1 MPSSPAH
8 LTWFSV
14 FSSIVIRGSSLQIK
28 LACGIA
34 TVALFMGAACVAPI
48 SAAQATDTAQVHE
61 RKAQEYL
68 NQKQPKLA
76 IPEFKAV
83 LAADPD
89 NLNALANLGVLLF
102 FEQNYAEAEPYLK
115 QTVAKRPDLTKI
127 RALLGMCERHLGKTD
142 AARTDLEAVVGKLD
156 ETSVRREVGLEL
168 IEIYTASQE
177 LEKAAGVVA
186 ILKQSAPTDP
196 QVLYAAYR
204 IYTDLAGEAM
214 LGLSVAA
221 PDSGQMYQAMAHEL
235 QRQRNLP
242 GAITD
247 FRKAIAADPK
257 LPGIHFELA
266 ETLHASDDLKQRA
279 EAEQEYKLA
288 IAANSADE
296 KAIARL
302 GDLTAEKG
310 DLDGAATYYKQALV
324 LAPDDADALLGMA
337 RVYTEKND
345 PNAAAPLLERVV
357 AADPTNETAHY
368 RLSAVYRK
376 LNRPEDAKRELAAY
390 QKYKDIKE
398 KMRKIY
404 KELRLDTPSDEEG
417 KE

>member
-1 MPSSPAH
+1 MRVFVLFLLFSLGAVGSGVAQSS
-8 LTWFSV
+8 
-14 FSSIVIRGSSLQIK
+14 G
-28 LACGIA
+28 
-34 TVALFMGAACVAPI
+34 VA
-48 SAAQATDTAQVHE
+48 SQQAQVHQQ
-61 RKAQEYL
+61 RAHQLL
-68 NQKQPKLA
+68 NEKKPELA
-76 IPEFKAV
+76 AKEFAAV
-83 LAADPD
+83 LMADPH
-89 NLNALANLGVLLF
+89 NLDAQANLGVLLYF
-102 FEQNYAEAEPYLK
+102 QKNYAAAEPHLRDAVQQK
-115 QTVAKRPDLTKI
+115 PDLTNI
-127 RALLGMCERHLGKTD
+127 RALLGMCERRLGKTD
-142 AARTDLEAVVGKLD
+142 AARQDLEVVFSQLQEAKIR
-156 ETSVRREVGLEL
+156 VEVGLEL

-177 LEKAAGVVA
+177 LGKAAGIVGV
-186 ILKQSAPTDP
+186 LQQGSPTDP

-221 PDSGQMYQAMAHEL
+221 PESGQMYQAMAHEL
-235 QRQRNLP
+235 QRERDLP
-242 GAITD
+242 GAITN
-247 FRKAIAADPK
+247 FRKALAADPK

-266 ETLHASDDLKQRA
+266 ETLHASPDLKQRT

-288 IAANSADE
+288 IAANSSDE

-302 GDLTAEKG
+302 GDITADKG
-310 DLDGAATYYKQALV
+310 DLDGASGYYKQALALV
-324 LAPDDADALLGMA
+324 PDDADALLGLA

-357 AADPTNETAHY
+357 AADPTSETAHY

-376 LNRPEDAKRELAAY
+376 LNRPEDAKRELADY

-404 KELRLDTPSDEEG
+404 KELRLDTPSGEEG

>member
-1 MPSSPAH
+1 MRVSV
-8 LTWFSV
+8 LFLLFSLGMV
-14 FSSIVIRGSSLQIK
+14 GL
-28 LACGIA
+28 G
-34 TVALFMGAACVAPI
+34 
-48 SAAQATDTAQVHE
+48 TAQSSSVAGEQVRIHQQ
-61 RKAQEYL
+61 RAHQLL
-68 NQKQPKLA
+68 NEKKPELA
-76 IPEFKAV
+76 AREFAAV
-83 LAADPD
+83 LAADPH
-89 NLNALANLGVLLF
+89 NLDAQANLGVLLYF
-102 FEQNYAEAEPYLK
+102 QKNYAAAEPHLRDAVQQK
-115 QTVAKRPDLTKI
+115 PDLTKI
-127 RALLGMCERHLGKTD
+127 RALLGMCERHLGNTD
-142 AARTDLEAVVGKLD
+142 GARIDLEAVVGQLQ
-156 ETSVRREVGLEL
+156 EESVRLEVGLEL

-186 ILKQSAPTDP
+186 ILKQGAPTDP

-235 QRQRNLP
+235 QRERDLP
-242 GAITD
+242 GAITN
-247 FRKAIAADPK
+247 FRKALAADPK
-257 LPGIHFELA
+257 LPGIHYELA
-266 ETLHASDDLKQRA
+266 ETLHTSPDLKQRA

-288 IAANSADE
+288 IAANGTDE
-296 KAIARL
+296 KAISRL
-302 GDLTAEKG
+302 GDVTADRG
-310 DLDGAATYYKQALV
+310 DLDGAAVYYKQALALV
-324 LAPDDADALLGMA
+324 PDDADALLGMA
-337 RVYTEKND
+337 RVHMEKND

-357 AADPTNETAHY
+357 AADPTDETAHY

-376 LNRPEDAKRELAAY
+376 LNRPEDARRELAAY